1 MTSDAVVTVPD
12 VMPLEF
18 VPLPQPGI
26 GSDVRVRIDA
36 DGGAPLR
43 CCLRYSRPG
52 ERIALIT
59 ATPDGPRGAY
69 RETGP
74 VFVHA
79 DPCPGPRQTGYPE
92 DFRRRAQVF
101 RAYDWTGSIAGGTV
115 VPAGSGQEEAA
126 RQLLSDPRVALVQ
139 TRNVVFGCYMLTIRR
154 A

>member
-1 MTSDAVVTVPD
+1 MTSNAVVTAPH

-18 VPLPQPGI
+18 LPLTQPGL
-26 GSDVRVRIDA
+26 GPDARVRVDA
-36 DGGAPLR
+36 EGGAPLR
-43 CCLRYSRPG
+43 CCLRDSLPG
-52 ERIALIT
+52 ERIALIVV
-59 ATPDGPRGAY
+59 TPGGPRGAY

-79 DPCPGPRQTGYPE
+79 DPCAGPADPGYPQ

-115 VPAGSGQEEAA
+115 VPAGSGQEAAA
-126 RQLLSDPRVALVQ
+126 RQLLGDPRVAFVQ

>member
-1 MTSDAVVTVPD
+1 MTSNAVVTQD
-12 VMPLEF
+12 VLPLEF
-18 VPLPQPGI
+18 LPLPQRQLGP
-26 GSDVRVRIDA
+26 DVRVRVD
-36 DGGAPLR
+36 DGGGAPLR
-43 CCLRYSRPG
+43 CCLRDSRPG

-59 ATPDGPRGAY
+59 VTPDGPRGAY

-79 DPCPGPRQTGYPE
+79 DPCPGPAHPGYPA

-101 RAYDWTGSIAGGTV
+101 RAYDWSGSIAGGTV

-126 RQLLSDPRVALVQ
+126 RQLLGDPRVAFVQ